1 MAEASFG
8 AESREFMQN
17 ILVVVWQ
24 GPSSWELSHTFT
36 QQVFSLK
43 TDSVIKTRQGIG
55 TCYGDNLL
63 QSLAPL
69 SLLSLDYSIE
79 QYPH

>member
-1 MAEASFG
+1 MAEAFFG
-8 AESREFMQN
+8 AERKEFMQY

-24 GPSSWELSHTFT
+24 GPSSWELSHTFI

-43 TDSVIKTRQGIG
+43 NDSTIKTRQGIG
-55 TCYGDNLL
+55 TFYGDNLL
-63 QSLAPL
+63 QSLAPPN
-69 SLLSLDYSIE
+69 LLSLDYSIK